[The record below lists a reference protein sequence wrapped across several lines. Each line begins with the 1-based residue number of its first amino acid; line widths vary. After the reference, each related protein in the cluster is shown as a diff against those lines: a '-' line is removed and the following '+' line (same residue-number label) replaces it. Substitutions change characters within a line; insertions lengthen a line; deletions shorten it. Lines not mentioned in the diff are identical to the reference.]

1 MVVSSVLLTFRDTIL
16 GIVGLERLPE
26 RQSRVKRADS
36 WNQPLQPRRDDH
48 VRNRLRCVCA
58 VTAATTTPHNARGGA
73 DFLDELI
80 RHHAMLVDEHFEVR
94 EGVCPRGVERVQNE
108 GMHEHALH
116 AFVCGCGWGGGGG
129 GSAAVASGRFGRRE
143 RMRRLIGVQVCDW
156 SDVYTHHSM
165 SPSRRWGVNK

>member
-1 MVVSSVLLTFRDTIL
+1 MLVGSVLLTFRDTIL

-58 VTAATTTPHNARGGA
+58 GTAATTTPHNARGGGVA

-116 AFVCGCGWGGGGG
+116 AFVCGWGWGGGGVWRSRAG
-129 GSAAVASGRFGRRE
+129 GSDDGSE
-143 RMRRLIGVQVCDW
+143 
-156 SDVYTHHSM
+156 
-165 SPSRRWGVNK
+165 

>member
-1 MVVSSVLLTFRDTIL
+1 MLVGSVLLTFRDTIL

-58 VTAATTTPHNARGGA
+58 VTAATTTPHNARGGGVA

-116 AFVCGCGWGGGGG
+116 AFTCEWGGGD
-129 GSAAVASGRFGRRE
+129 AAVVGGEFDEEEIE
-143 RMRRLIGVQVCDW
+143 RLV
-156 SDVYTHHSM
+156 
-165 SPSRRWGVNK
+165 